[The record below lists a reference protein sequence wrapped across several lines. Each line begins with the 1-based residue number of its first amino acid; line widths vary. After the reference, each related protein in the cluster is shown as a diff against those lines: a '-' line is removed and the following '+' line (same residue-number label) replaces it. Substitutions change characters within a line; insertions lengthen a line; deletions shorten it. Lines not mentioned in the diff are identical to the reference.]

1 MKQEINFGG
10 DWINLQN
17 KESETIN
24 LMTVQEVAD
33 YLRFSKDSVYKLVKR
48 GELPAA
54 MILNKLR
61 FDRNTV
67 EEYFRQKK
75 NKK

>member
-17 KESETIN
+17 KESETIK

-33 YLRFSKDSVYKLVKR
+33 YLRFNKDSVYKLVKT